1 MIKDYRLV
9 IFDWDGT
16 LVDSQMQIIT
26 CVQSAYR
33 QLELSPPAN
42 SAIRHIVGLSLE
54 EAISR
59 LNPELD
65 YHTVDQLA
73 EAYRDIAFSDK
84 EHASDLFH
92 GAKDCLAFIRQQD
105 IHLAIATG
113 KSRRGLNAA
122 MDASGVQVYFDIT
135 RCADETRSKPH
146 PLMLEEILIDLNLN
160 ASQAVMVGDTIYDID
175 MANSIGMD
183 SIAVTYGM
191 HDESLLAGSSPS
203 HLINNIGELL
213 SLVCPKPISTSAG

>member
-1 MIKDYRLV
+1 MIEDYRLV

-16 LVDSQMQIIT
+16 LVDSQAQIIT

-33 QLELSPPAN
+33 QLELPPPTN

-54 EAISR
+54 QAISR

-65 YHTVDQLA
+65 YDTVDQLA
-73 EAYRDIAFSDK
+73 EAYRDIAFSEKD
-84 EHASDLFH
+84 HASDLFN
-92 GAKDCLAFIRQQD
+92 GAKECLELLRQQD
-105 IHLAIATG
+105 LYLAIATG

-122 MDASGVQVYFDIT
+122 MDASGTQVYFDIT

-160 ASQAVMVGDTIYDID
+160 ADQAVMVGDTIYDID
-175 MANSIGMD
+175 MASNIGMD

-191 HDESLLAGSSPS
+191 HDENLLTGSSPN
-203 HLINNIGELL
+203 HLINDISELL
-213 SLVCPKPISTSAG
+213 TLVCPKPISIS